1 MVVHSTWHPVPSVLR
16 GVVLLQGDQTLTMTM
31 RFELAY
37 VWQSLD
43 TPLTSFVARCG
54 LAFHMR
60 AKTAAGTEVQLT
72 YMSRGGQFGR
82 NHRTLV
88 PAPF

>member
-1 MVVHSTWHPVPSVLR
+1 
-16 GVVLLQGDQTLTMTM
+16 MTM

-72 YMSRGGQFGR
+72 HMSRGGQFGR

-88 PAPF
+88 PAPFDSMPFMLDYAAEKLARHLDESFEA